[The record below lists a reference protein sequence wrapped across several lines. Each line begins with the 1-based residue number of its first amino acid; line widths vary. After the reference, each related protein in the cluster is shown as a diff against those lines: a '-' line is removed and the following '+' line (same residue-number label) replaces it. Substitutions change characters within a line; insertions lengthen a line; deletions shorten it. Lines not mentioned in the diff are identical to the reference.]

1 MNTIQHKYSIGD
13 TVYYVSTNYNR
24 QNIEIVAAKV
34 TRVMYGVKPF
44 IRVVKDGNVGN
55 PTLEYTLSDY
65 MTVAEA
71 FLYSSPEEAKEKFN
85 ERLQEAIIVER
96 KNDSLDDEHES

>member
-24 QNIEIVAAKV
+24 QSIEIVSAKV
-34 TRVMYGVKPF
+34 TRVMYGIKPF
-44 IRVVKDGNVGN
+44 VRIYKDGDVGN

-71 FLYSSPEEAKEKFN
+71 FLYSSPEEAKERFN
-85 ERLQEAIIVER
+85 ERVQEAILVER
-96 KNDSLDDEHES
+96 KNEYLDDEPTE